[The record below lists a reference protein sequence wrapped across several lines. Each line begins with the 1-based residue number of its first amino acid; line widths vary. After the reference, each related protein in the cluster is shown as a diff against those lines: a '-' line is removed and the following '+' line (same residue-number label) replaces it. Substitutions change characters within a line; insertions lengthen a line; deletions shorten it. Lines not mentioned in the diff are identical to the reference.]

1 MWIYIFLFAIV
12 VLMSYQEI
20 SYKRFTNRTFA
31 FIMVGLALFV
41 GLADM
46 LGGYDRYIYAELFD
60 EIADMTKLG
69 QLGSYTDSALF
80 NLYVSE
86 WGYGWLNVVVSFV
99 TKNRYI
105 FIFILTAIIYYNLF
119 KVLKKYTTSYA
130 VALMFFMAFW
140 FFFTFTYLRQVLAV
154 TFVWYGI
161 KYILERK
168 FIRFLI
174 VVILASSF
182 HNSAIIFMLMYFI
195 PNIKYDKGDILWL
208 VVFVFIAGLSGLPS
222 ALYDMYSTV
231 TETERDSGLDED
243 STARWA
249 YLIESAFIL
258 FIVFKNYD
266 NLFRNRIMTLMTNM
280 AIVFS
285 LILVLFYKSD
295 NGGRLSWLF
304 MIGVIST
311 LTSIYQNQSN
321 RRLVRISLELMCT
334 ALYLRI
340 VLAWGAQLYPYK
352 TFLTP
357 GVRDGDFIE
366 QMYEYDHNY
375 DEDKLYRL

>member
-119 KVLKKYTTSYA
+119 KVLKKYTTS
-130 VALMFFMAFW
+130 
-140 FFFTFTYLRQVLAV
+140 
-154 TFVWYGI
+154 
-161 KYILERK
+161 
-168 FIRFLI
+168 
-174 VVILASSF
+174 
-182 HNSAIIFMLMYFI
+182 
-195 PNIKYDKGDILWL
+195 
-208 VVFVFIAGLSGLPS
+208 
-222 ALYDMYSTV
+222 
-231 TETERDSGLDED
+231 
-243 STARWA
+243 
-249 YLIESAFIL
+249 
-258 FIVFKNYD
+258 
-266 NLFRNRIMTLMTNM
+266 
-280 AIVFS
+280 
-285 LILVLFYKSD
+285 
-295 NGGRLSWLF
+295 
-304 MIGVIST
+304 
-311 LTSIYQNQSN
+311 
-321 RRLVRISLELMCT
+321 
-334 ALYLRI
+334 
-340 VLAWGAQLYPYK
+340 
-352 TFLTP
+352 
-357 GVRDGDFIE
+357 
-366 QMYEYDHNY
+366 
-375 DEDKLYRL
+375 